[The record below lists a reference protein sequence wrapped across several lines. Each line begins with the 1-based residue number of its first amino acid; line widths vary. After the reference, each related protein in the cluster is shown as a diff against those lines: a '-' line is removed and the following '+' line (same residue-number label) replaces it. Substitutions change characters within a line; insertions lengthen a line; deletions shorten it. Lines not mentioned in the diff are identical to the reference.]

1 MINFE
6 QNCFKLNEIEVS
18 NTGDV
23 TFLTL
28 FNRIWF
34 TLHMFNRI
42 DFPTFSLRFYSMPE
56 GKLKFR
62 KTKSPIEQSSFFP
75 KIILASKC
83 SRRSILAAN
92 EVSKAEEI
100 GKRPF
105 G

>member
-28 FNRIWF
+28 FNGIWF

-56 GKLKFR
+56 N
-62 KTKSPIEQSSFFP
+62 PIEQSSFFQ
-75 KIILASKC
+75 KWTWL
-83 SRRSILAAN
+83 LN
-92 EVSKAEEI
+92 VLE
-100 GKRPF
+100 GLF
-105 G
+105 